1 MNTLLR
7 ALTAGALT
15 LACQLAAA
23 HRGNGP
29 AGSDGLAASRDGA
42 AAMAVSRERAGAMA
56 ATREGAATMAA
67 SRDGAGAMAASREGA
82 ANIAASREG
91 SAHIAV
97 ARDAT
102 AASPASPDVPVL
114 SGDAAAP
121 QRQLLVMLRLPPPHF
136 RPDAGY
142 GGRYLDDG
150 GRSARHRIAEQLAR
164 LHGLKLV
171 GDWPMPTL
179 GVDCYVMESPS
190 GSEPARIADLLSHDP
205 RVEWAQPVA
214 IYSGMDGAAPPLY
227 PVQPSARYWHV
238 AELHRAATGRN
249 VSVAVVDSGID
260 ARHPDLDGQLALA
273 ENFVDGSA
281 YAPESHGTAVAG
293 IIAARGGRQGILGVA
308 PGARLM
314 GLRACWQLAGQ
325 GARCSSFTLGKALN
339 FAILHEAR
347 IINLSLSGPPD
358 RLLDR
363 LLDVALAR
371 GISVVGAIDPQGR
384 APAFPASHRGVVAVA
399 QQGGAA
405 PGLQR
410 PQEAMPSAPGLHG
423 PQEAMPSAPCL
434 HGPQA
439 AMPAAPLPQGGAVLA
454 PGQDVP
460 ASLAGGG
467 WRFVSGN
474 SYAAAHV
481 TGMLA
486 LLAELRPGAD
496 GAQLERLLVPGTGP
510 NAATID
516 ACATIAHT
524 TGACSCSC
532 AGAVTLHSSRR
543 P

>member
-7 ALTAGALT
+7 ALMAGALT

-23 HRGNGP
+23 HSGNGP
-29 AGSDGLAASRDGA
+29 AGTDGPAASRDGA
-42 AAMAVSRERAGAMA
+42 ATMVAARDGAAGMAVARDGTA
-56 ATREGAATMAA
+56 ASLA
-67 SRDGAGAMAASREGA
+67 SRDGTASTPASHDGAAGTLASHDGAASTPE
-82 ANIAASREG
+82 
-91 SAHIAV
+91 
-97 ARDAT
+97 
-102 AASPASPDVPVL
+102 SPDEAAP

-150 GRSARHRIAEQLAR
+150 GRSARHRIAEELAR

-260 ARHPDLDGQLALA
+260 ARHSDLDGQLALA
-273 ENFVDGSA
+273 ENFVEGSA
-281 YAPESHGTAVAG
+281 YVPESHGTAVAG

-314 GLRACWQLAGQ
+314 GLRACWQPAGQ

-339 FAILHEAR
+339 FAILHDAR

-371 GISVVGAIDPQGR
+371 GISVVGAIDPQGG
-384 APAFPASHRGVVAVA
+384 APAFPASHRGVIAVA
-399 QQGGAA
+399 QQGRAA
-405 PGLQR
+405 PDPHG
-410 PQEAMPSAPGLHG
+410 PQTALPSAP
-423 PQEAMPSAPCL
+423 AP

-439 AMPAAPLPQGGAVLA
+439 ALPSAPAPQDGAVLA

-532 AGAVTLHSSRR
+532 TGAVTLHSSRR

>member
-7 ALTAGALT
+7 ALMAGALT

-23 HRGNGP
+23 HSGNDP
-29 AGSDGLAASRDGA
+29 AG
-42 AAMAVSRERAGAMA
+42 
-56 ATREGAATMAA
+56 T
-67 SRDGAGAMAASREGA
+67 
-82 ANIAASREG
+82 
-91 SAHIAV
+91 
-97 ARDAT
+97 
-102 AASPASPDVPVL
+102 PASPDEAVP

-150 GRSARHRIAEQLAR
+150 GRSARHRIAEELAR

-214 IYSGMDGAAPPLY
+214 IYSGMDGTAPPLY

-273 ENFVDGSA
+273 ENFVEGSA
-281 YAPESHGTAVAG
+281 YVPESHGTAVAG

-371 GISVVGAIDPQGR
+371 GISVVGAIDPQGG
-384 APAFPASHRGVVAVA
+384 APAFPASHRGVIAVA
-399 QQGGAA
+399 QQGRAA
-405 PGLQR
+405 PGPHG
-410 PQEAMPSAPGLHG
+410 PQTALPSAP
-423 PQEAMPSAPCL
+423 A
-434 HGPQA
+434 
-439 AMPAAPLPQGGAVLA
+439 PQGGAVLA

-532 AGAVTLHSSRR
+532 TGAVTLHSSRR

>member
-1 MNTLLR
+1 MRWPVLLAWGL
-7 ALTAGALT
+7 ALAGPP
-15 LACQLAAA
+15 ACAQAGLGAQA
-23 HRGNGP
+23 GP
-29 AGSDGLAASRDGA
+29 ATVAASRAD
-42 AAMAVSRERAGAMA
+42 AG
-56 ATREGAATMAA
+56 G
-67 SRDGAGAMAASREGA
+67 
-82 ANIAASREG
+82 
-91 SAHIAV
+91 
-97 ARDAT
+97 
-102 AASPASPDVPVL
+102 PAP

-121 QRQLLVMLRLPPPHF
+121 ERQLLVMLRLPPPHY

-150 GRSARHRIAEQLAR
+150 GRGARHRIAEELAR

-171 GDWPMPTL
+171 SDWPMPTL
-179 GVDCYVMESPS
+179 GVDCYLLEAPA
-190 GSEPARIADLLSHDP
+190 GGDPARLAERLSHDP

-214 IYSGMDGAAPPLY
+214 IYSGMDGAAPTLY
-227 PVQPSARYWHV
+227 PMQPSARYWHV
-238 AELHRAATGRN
+238 AVLHRAATGRD

-260 ARHPDLDGQLALA
+260 GHHPDLDGQLAST
-273 ENFVDGSA
+273 ENFVDGSS
-281 YAPESHGTAVAG
+281 YLPEAHGTAVAG

-314 GLRACWQLAGQ
+314 GLRACWQQGGQ

-339 FAILHEAR
+339 YAILHEAR

-363 LLDVALAR
+363 LLDAALAR
-371 GISVVGAIDPQGR
+371 GISVVGAIDPQGPAR
-384 APAFPASHRGVVAVA
+384 AFPVSHPGVIAVA
-399 QQGGAA
+399 QQGRGGPLAA
-405 PGLQR
+405 
-410 PQEAMPSAPGLHG
+410 
-423 PQEAMPSAPCL
+423 
-434 HGPQA
+434 
-439 AMPAAPLPQGGAVLA
+439 LPPTLGGAVLA

-486 LLAELRPGAD
+486 LLAELRPGAN
-496 GAQLERLLVPGTGP
+496 GAQLERLLVPGRGP

-516 ACATIAHT
+516 ACATIANT
-524 TGACSCSC
+524 TGACTCSC
-532 AGAVTLHSSRR
+532 ASAVTLRSSRQ

>member
-1 MNTLLR
+1 MLLVVSL
-7 ALTAGALT
+7 ALSPALSPAATAVAMQADDG
-15 LACQLAAA
+15 
-23 HRGNGP
+23 GP
-29 AGSDGLAASRDGA
+29 AQ
-42 AAMAVSRERAGAMA
+42 
-56 ATREGAATMAA
+56 
-67 SRDGAGAMAASREGA
+67 
-82 ANIAASREG
+82 
-91 SAHIAV
+91 
-97 ARDAT
+97 
-102 AASPASPDVPVL
+102 

-121 QRQLLVMLRLPPPHF
+121 ERQLLVMLRLPPPHY

-150 GRSARHRIAEQLAR
+150 GRAARHRIAEELAR

-171 GDWPMPTL
+171 SDWPMPTL
-179 GVDCYVMESPS
+179 GVDCYVLETPA
-190 GSEPARIADLLSHDP
+190 GGEPARIAELLSHDP

-214 IYSGMDGAAPPLY
+214 MYSGMDGAAPPLY

-238 AELHRAATGRN
+238 AELHRAATGRD

-260 ARHPDLDGQLALA
+260 GHHPDLDGQLAQT
-273 ENFVDGSA
+273 ENFVEGSS
-281 YAPESHGTAVAG
+281 YLPEAHGTAVAG

-314 GLRACWQLAGQ
+314 GLRACWQQNGQ

-363 LLDVALAR
+363 LLDAALAR
-371 GISVVGAIDPQGR
+371 GISVVGAIDPQGTAR
-384 APAFPASHRGVVAVA
+384 AFPVSHPGVIAVA
-399 QQGGAA
+399 QQARVGTVAA
-405 PGLQR
+405 LAPTMASALT
-410 PQEAMPSAPGLHG
+410 PTPS
-423 PQEAMPSAPCL
+423 
-434 HGPQA
+434 
-439 AMPAAPLPQGGAVLA
+439 GAVLA

-486 LLAELRPGAD
+486 LLAELRPGAK
-496 GAQLERLLVPGTGP
+496 GAQLERLLVPGTGQ

-516 ACATIAHT
+516 ACATIANT
-524 TGACSCSC
+524 TGACTCSC
-532 AGAVTLHSSRR
+532 AAVTLHTSRR

>member
-1 MNTLLR
+1 MNTLPQVPLS
-7 ALTAGALT
+7 ALLAGVLALAGGPACALAGAD
-15 LACQLAAA
+15 AQAAPAAA
-23 HRGNGP
+23 VATR
-29 AGSDGLAASRDGA
+29 ADDGGA
-42 AAMAVSRERAGAMA
+42 ARSGDVALSGDA
-56 ATREGAATMAA
+56 A
-67 SRDGAGAMAASREGA
+67 
-82 ANIAASREG
+82 
-91 SAHIAV
+91 
-97 ARDAT
+97 
-102 AASPASPDVPVL
+102 P

-121 QRQLLVMLRLPPPHF
+121 ERQVLVMLRLPPPHY

-150 GRSARHRIAEQLAR
+150 GRGARRRIAEELAR
-164 LHGLKLV
+164 RHGLKLV
-171 GDWPMPTL
+171 SDWPMPTL
-179 GVDCYVMESPS
+179 GVDCYVLEAPD
-190 GSEPARIADLLSHDP
+190 GGETVRIAELLSHDP

-238 AELHRAATGRN
+238 AELHRAATGRD

-260 ARHPDLDGQLALA
+260 GHHPDLDGQLARM
-273 ENFVDGSA
+273 ENFVEGSS
-281 YAPESHGTAVAG
+281 YQPEAHGTAVAG
-293 IIAARGGRQGILGVA
+293 IIAARGDGQGILGVA
-308 PGARLM
+308 PGVRLM
-314 GLRACWQLAGQ
+314 GLRACWQPGGQ

-339 FAILHEAR
+339 YAIVHEAR

-363 LLDVALAR
+363 LLDAALAR
-371 GISVVGAIDPQGR
+371 GISVVGAIDPQGPAR
-384 APAFPASHRGVVAVA
+384 AFPVSHPGVIAVA
-399 QQGGAA
+399 QQLRAGAA
-405 PGLQR
+405 
-410 PQEAMPSAPGLHG
+410 SA
-423 PQEAMPSAPCL
+423 
-434 HGPQA
+434 A
-439 AMPAAPLPQGGAVLA
+439 ALPARDGALLA

-486 LLAELRPGAD
+486 LLAELRPGAN
-496 GAQLERLLVPGTGP
+496 GAQLERLLVPGTGQ

-524 TGACSCSC
+524 TGACTCSC
-532 AGAVTLHSSRR
+532 AAVTFQTRRR